1 MHSTAWKKYLFSMF
15 LFIGSIAVM
24 SFLFRMQKS
33 PLLEKKKKRERD
45 QFIHQLRI
53 HLSCNFWT
61 EAIY

>member
-1 MHSTAWKKYLFSMF
+1 MHSTAWKKYLFRMF
-15 LFIGSIAVM
+15 LLIGSIAVM
-24 SFLFRMQKS
+24 SFLFRMQKES
-33 PLLEKKKKRERD
+33 PFGKKKRD